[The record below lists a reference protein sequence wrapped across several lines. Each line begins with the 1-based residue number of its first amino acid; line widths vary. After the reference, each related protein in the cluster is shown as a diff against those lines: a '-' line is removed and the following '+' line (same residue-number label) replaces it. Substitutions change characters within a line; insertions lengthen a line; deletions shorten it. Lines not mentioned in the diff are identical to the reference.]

1 MTIDMTAVLLDVD
14 DRPIVDQAGIQR
26 IEDMAGAPPLTLGRA
41 VMHALFSAPPEERD
55 VLPEEKW
62 ARAALAMQIRDDPA
76 AELTAEQ
83 IAKIKRLLGRLY
95 GGLIIM
101 RAFPLLD
108 PNVKVPELT

>member
-1 MTIDMTAVLLDVD
+1 MTIDMTAALLDEND
-14 DRPIVDQAGIQR
+14 KPIPDQAGIQR
-26 IEDMAGAPPLTLGRA
+26 VEELAAAPALTLGRA
-41 VMHALFSAPPEERD
+41 VMHALFATLPEERD
-55 VLPEEKW
+55 VSPEEKW

-83 IAKIKRLLGRLY
+83 IAKIKRLLGRIY

-108 PNVKVPELT
+108 PNAKVPELT